1 MSIMAKNT
9 KEKEHTPA
17 PETQAQEQGKE
28 KKKKEKQKKTLGQE
42 IMSWIWTI
50 LAALLITVLI
60 RAFVA
65 EPVRVDGSSMTNT
78 LMDKE
83 VVLVSKMAYGK
94 GTEGMQ
100 RGDIVICHYPG
111 RTEAKWHLGANL
123 TLTHHTVFVKR
134 LVALPGDTVEI
145 TGGTLYVNGEAVPDP
160 EKMASTPGDYPLRLL
175 GENEY
180 FVVGDNR
187 RTSHDSRASDVGPI
201 SREMIM
207 GKATRVIFPFSGWRA
222 LE

>member
-1 MSIMAKNT
+1 MTLVSNPHQKT
-9 KEKEHTPA
+9 K
-17 PETQAQEQGKE
+17 KE
-28 KKKKEKQKKTLGQE
+28 KKKKTMLQE
-42 IMSWIWTI
+42 IASFVLDVLVLFTAFM
-50 LAALLITVLI
+50 LLRT
-60 RAFVA
+60 FVA
-65 EPVRVDGSSMTNT
+65 EPVVVKGTSMTHT
-78 LMDKE
+78 LQNKE

-111 RTEAKWHLGANL
+111 RTEGSWHLGANL

-145 TGGTLYVNGEAVPDP
+145 TGGILYVNGEAVPDP

-175 GENEY
+175 GADEY

-201 SREMIM
+201 SRDMIM
-207 GKATRVIFPFSGWRA
+207 GKATRVIFPFSDWRT

>member
-1 MSIMAKNT
+1 MTLVSR
-9 KEKEHTPA
+9 PA
-17 PETQAQEQGKE
+17 QKIKKE
-28 KKKKEKQKKTLGQE
+28 KKKKTMLEE
-42 IMSWIWTI
+42 IGSFVLDVMVLFI
-50 LAALLITVLI
+50 AFMLLRT
-60 RAFVA
+60 FVA
-65 EPVRVDGSSMTNT
+65 EAVVVKGTSMTNT
-78 LMDKE
+78 LQNKE

-94 GTEGMQ
+94 GAEGMQ

-145 TGGTLYVNGEAVPDP
+145 TGGKLYVNGQLVPDP

>member
-1 MSIMAKNT
+1 MTLVSR
-9 KEKEHTPA
+9 PA
-17 PETQAQEQGKE
+17 QKRKKE
-28 KKKKEKQKKTLGQE
+28 KKKKTMLEE
-42 IMSWIWTI
+42 IGSFVLDVMVLFI
-50 LAALLITVLI
+50 AFMLLRT
-60 RAFVA
+60 FVA
-65 EPVRVDGSSMTNT
+65 EAVVVKGTSMTNT
-78 LMDKE
+78 LQNTE

-94 GTEGMQ
+94 GAEGMQ